1 MAEVLKVLTNIR
13 SLRVLARNESLE
25 LLESI
30 LEKLQLVISEKREEL
45 LKIQQEEE
53 ARQERIAKYKD
64 LLKKEGITVDE
75 LAEILGAEIPRKKR
89 EARPAKY
96 QYVDENGI
104 DSLLLH
110 FFFRL
115 NGILTFADKFQEG
128 VLLYV
133 SRQLLECQRL
143 IVYS

>member
-53 ARQERIAKYKD
+53 ARQERISKYKD

-75 LAEILGAEIPRKKR
+75 LAEILGAEIPHKKR

-104 DSLLLH
+104 TKTWTGQGRTPKAIQIKLDKGQSLSD
-110 FFFRL
+110 FK
-115 NGILTFADKFQEG
+115 I
-128 VLLYV
+128 
-133 SRQLLECQRL
+133 
-143 IVYS
+143 

>member
-45 LKIQQEEE
+45 LKIQQEEKE
-53 ARQERIAKYKD
+53 RQERIAKYKD
-64 LLKKEGITVDE
+64 LLKQEGITVDE
-75 LAEILGAEIPRKKR
+75 LAEILGAEVPRKKR

-96 QYVDENGI
+96 QYVDENGVTKTWTGQGRTPKAI
-104 DSLLLH
+104 QTKL
-110 FFFRL
+110 
-115 NGILTFADKFQEG
+115 DKGQALSDFE
-128 VLLYV
+128 
-133 SRQLLECQRL
+133 
-143 IVYS
+143 I

>member
-45 LKIQQEEE
+45 LKIQQEEKE
-53 ARQERIAKYKD
+53 RQERIAKYKD
-64 LLKKEGITVDE
+64 LLKQEGITVDE
-75 LAEILGAEIPRKKR
+75 LAEILGAEVPRKKR

-96 QYVDENGI
+96 QYVDENGVTKTWTGQGRTPKAI
-104 DSLLLH
+104 Q
-110 FFFRL
+110 
-115 NGILTFADKFQEG
+115 A
-128 VLLYV
+128 
-133 SRQLLECQRL
+133 QLDQGKPLSSFE
-143 IVYS
+143 I

>member
-104 DSLLLH
+104 IKTWTGQGRTPKAIQIKLDKGQSLSD
-110 FFFRL
+110 FK
-115 NGILTFADKFQEG
+115 I
-128 VLLYV
+128 
-133 SRQLLECQRL
+133 
-143 IVYS
+143 

>member
-1 MAEVLKVLTNIR
+1 MSDVLKVLTNIR

-64 LLKKEGITVDE
+64 LFKK
-75 LAEILGAEIPRKKR
+75 
-89 EARPAKY
+89 
-96 QYVDENGI
+96 
-104 DSLLLH
+104 
-110 FFFRL
+110 
-115 NGILTFADKFQEG
+115 
-128 VLLYV
+128 
-133 SRQLLECQRL
+133 
-143 IVYS
+143 

>member
-45 LKIQQEEE
+45 LKIQQEEKE
-53 ARQERIAKYKD
+53 RQERIAKYKD
-64 LLKKEGITVDE
+64 LLKQEGITVDE
-75 LAEILGAEIPRKKR
+75 LAEILGAEVPRKKR

-96 QYVDENGI
+96 KYVDENGVTKTWTGQGRTPKAI
-104 DSLLLH
+104 QTKLDKGKSLSD
-110 FFFRL
+110 FE
-115 NGILTFADKFQEG
+115 I
-128 VLLYV
+128 
-133 SRQLLECQRL
+133 
-143 IVYS
+143 

>member
-1 MAEVLKVLTNIR
+1 MSDVLKVLTNIR

-53 ARQERIAKYKD
+53 ARQERISKYKD

-75 LAEILGAEIPRKKR
+75 LAEILGAEVPRKKR

-96 QYVDENGI
+96 QYVDENGVTKTWTGQGRMPKAI
-104 DSLLLH
+104 QTKLDKGQSLSD
-110 FFFRL
+110 FE
-115 NGILTFADKFQEG
+115 I
-128 VLLYV
+128 
-133 SRQLLECQRL
+133 
-143 IVYS
+143 

>member
-89 EARPAKY
+89 EARPSKY

-104 DSLLLH
+104 TKTWTGQGRTPKAIQIKLDKGQSLSD
-110 FFFRL
+110 FE
-115 NGILTFADKFQEG
+115 I
-128 VLLYV
+128 
-133 SRQLLECQRL
+133 
-143 IVYS
+143 